1 MKFPSPDTRAAVLR
15 NPFVLAGL
23 AVVVLLGV
31 TAAVLVL
38 IDSARGSN
46 AQTPKVIIDQPTS
59 TVGPTA
65 KTAEATGVHGTA
77 KQISAIRSAPG
88 NDTPV
93 LGTIMQDADVVIDG
107 RTTDAHWYRVIYP
120 PGSELHGWIDADF
133 LNVSGDVSSLV
144 VATAEPPVVIEVPT
158 LPPTRTPL
166 PVTPQATETPATPEA
181 ALPDLVVGDTPVI
194 SGGKLFIT
202 IVNQGTA
209 PATGDLVVAVF
220 NQAQTQILGGT
231 TLPGFTLAPG
241 KSIDVATGMDVV
253 QDQTLLV
260 IVDPNGTIAESD
272 DTNNRAL
279 IRIAVSGE
287 PTPGGPP
294 TPTHTPQGAPAPVP

>member
-1 MKFPSPDTRAAVLR
+1 MNLLPSPETRAAVFR

-46 AQTPKVIIDQPTS
+46 AETPKVIVDQSTS

-77 KQISAIRSAPG
+77 KQIAAVRSAPG
-88 NDTPV
+88 NNTPV
-93 LGTIMQDADVVIDG
+93 LGTILQDADVVIDG
-107 RTTDAHWYRVIYP
+107 RTTDDNWYRVIYP

-133 LNVSGDVSSLV
+133 LNVSGDVSTLAI
-144 VATAEPPVVIEVPT
+144 ATAEPPVVIEVPT
-158 LPPTRTPL
+158 QPPTRTPL
-166 PVTPQATETPATPEA
+166 PTTPEVTETPATPEST
-181 ALPDLVVGDTPVI
+181 LPDLVVGDTPVI

-202 IVNQGTA
+202 IVNQGTGG
-209 PATGDLVVAVF
+209 ATGDLVVAVF
-220 NQAQTQILGGT
+220 NQDQTAIIGGT
-231 TLPGFTLAPG
+231 TLPGFTLAAG
-241 KSIDVATGMDVV
+241 KSIDVGTGIEVS
-253 QDQTLLV
+253 QDQTVLV

-279 IRIAVSGE
+279 IRIAASGA

-294 TPTHTPQGAPAPVP
+294 TPTLTPAGPPP

>member
-1 MKFPSPDTRAAVLR
+1 MKLLPSPETRAAVFR

-46 AQTPKVIIDQPTS
+46 AQTPKVIVDQSTA

-65 KTAEATGVHGTA
+65 KTAEATGVHGMA
-77 KQISAIRSAPG
+77 KQITAVRSAPG
-88 NDTPV
+88 NNTPV
-93 LGTIMQDADVVIDG
+93 LGTILQDADVVIDG
-107 RTTDAHWYRVIYP
+107 RTTDANWYRVIYP

-133 LNVSGDVSSLV
+133 LDVSGDATTLV
-144 VATAEPPVVIEVPT
+144 VATAEPPVLIDIPT
-158 LPPTRTPL
+158 LPPTNTPV
-166 PVTPQATETPATPEA
+166 PVTPVETETATPAPGEA
-181 ALPDLVVGDTPVI
+181 DLVVGDAPVV
-194 SGGKLFIT
+194 SGGKLFVT
-202 IVNQGTA
+202 VVNQGTGA
-209 PATGDLVVAVF
+209 ASGDLVVAVF
-220 NQAQTQILGGT
+220 NSDQTALLGGAT
-231 TLPGFTLAPG
+231 VPGFTLDPG
-241 KSIDVATGMDVV
+241 KSIDIATGMDVASE
-253 QDQTLLV
+253 QTLLI

-279 IRIAVSGE
+279 IRIAVGGE

-294 TPTHTPQGAPAPVP
+294 GTPHTPEGAPAPAQ